1 MASGPWHT
9 NIRKGVIWLHES
21 ERCMAETSKEQ
32 LRPSAKLLERFTK
45 VPVILDDLYIDH
57 LMNPLSKA

>member
-1 MASGPWHT
+1 
-9 NIRKGVIWLHES
+9 
-21 ERCMAETSKEQ
+21 MAETSKEQ